1 MALECHPWV
10 AYFAPFDETA
20 ALHLC
25 ADLSSSA
32 APSFID
38 PMKRPVHHLH
48 ARLAAALP
56 SFSAAATVWAALLL
70 AALPAQASAAGQA
83 AAASAALAPNGEAEQ
98 TLILIRHGEKPAD
111 GLGQL
116 DCQGLNRALALP
128 AVLLQKFG
136 KPDFLFAPDPAQQII
151 DHNRAF
157 SYIRPLATIEPS
169 AVRFGMPVETP
180 YGYLDIDK
188 LRQLLDQPAYQNAH
202 IVIAWEHR
210 MAERLARAL
219 VQTYGGD
226 PSSVP
231 RWGSDDFDSIYIVKV
246 SRTPT
251 GIRATFTL
259 DHEGLNGQST
269 VCPGP
274 APLAQ

>member
-1 MALECHPWV
+1 MKRSIRNLHAHR
-10 AYFAPFDETA
+10 AAAFASFCAAAAPVLA
-20 ALHLC
+20 AL
-25 ADLSSSA
+25 A
-32 APSFID
+32 
-38 PMKRPVHHLH
+38 
-48 ARLAAALP
+48 
-56 SFSAAATVWAALLL
+56 L
-70 AALPAQASAAGQA
+70 AALPAEASAASQ
-83 AAASAALAPNGEAEQ
+83 AAASAALAPNGNAEQ

-111 GLGQL
+111 SLGQL

-151 DHNRAF
+151 DHNRPF
-157 SYIRPLATIEPS
+157 SYVRPLATIEPS
-169 AVRFGMPVETP
+169 AIRFGMPVETP

-231 RWGSDDFDSIYIVKV
+231 RWGSDDFDSIYIVKI

-251 GIRATFTL
+251 GISATFTL

-274 APLAQ
+274 APAAQ